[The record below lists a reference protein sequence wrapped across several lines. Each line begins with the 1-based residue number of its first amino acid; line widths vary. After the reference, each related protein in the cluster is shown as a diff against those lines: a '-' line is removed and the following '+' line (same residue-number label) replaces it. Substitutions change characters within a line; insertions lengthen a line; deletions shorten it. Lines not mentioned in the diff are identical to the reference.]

1 MNASFIRFGEIEID
15 GARYTEDVVV
25 DHGQVRLR
33 DKAASRQLKPAY
45 GHTPLSEH
53 EDIPWNCT
61 TLIVGTGAHGRLPV
75 TDAVRSIAEQRGVTL
90 VTVTTDQACAL
101 LANADTAST
110 NAILHLTC

>member
-15 GARYTEDVVV
+15 GTRYTEDVVV
-25 DHGQVRLR
+25 DGGTIRNR
-33 DKAASRQLKPAY
+33 DKNASRQLKAAY

-53 EDIPWNCT
+53 EDIPWDCT
-61 TLIVGTGAHGRLPV
+61 TLIVGTGANGRLPI
-75 TDAVRSIAEQRGVTL
+75 TEAVRALAEKRNVKL
-90 VTVTTDQACAL
+90 VDVPTDRACAL